1 MVVLKVFNQQMVCLH
16 PAVLASLLVEVAWPG
31 LTIAGMLWPGLV

>member
-16 PAVLASLLVEVAWPG
+16 PLASVLVEVAWPG
-31 LTIAGMLWPGLV
+31 LTIAGMFWPGLV